1 MRARVAISSTT
12 ERIHDR
18 AAELVAL
25 CIDAFGVAADLTESR
40 EATTLVAAVAERR
53 GRIDILVNNAGMTSI
68 SRPEQ
73 PAPSLLECET

>member
-1 MRARVAISSTT
+1 M
-12 ERIHDR
+12 
-18 AAELVAL
+18 AL

-53 GRIDILVNNAGMTSI
+53 GRIDILVNNAGMTSV

-73 PAPSLLECET
+73 PAAAGITGANVAIDFGLSAGV